1 MAETIYNKN
10 ATSTL
15 DIYKPAKV
23 LQCSVTS
30 ATGEAYWPH
39 NDGEGDPWWSGSSSP
54 KFYQYSITFT
64 VTAYNHGSHKTRD
77 AREYNGLDVSVGDWL
92 AGSQDGRCMQIVS
105 VSAKSS
111 TEVTCIVED
120 VLRYNTF
127 RSSTGSPI
135 FSVPGTAILFTLN
148 EAGKP
153 ILDPLPASVV
163 SSDFFPNVVS
173 RFEYFNPAENFRL
186 EKTAHGFSKGDVI
199 SVTSDGFEKA
209 NAITADRMIGIV
221 TETGPGPNQFMIL
234 PNNRV
239 IDFDPG
245 IPGIQGDYIY
255 VDSSGTLSNTDTGSG
270 KVAFLNI
277 QSAVPTI
284 LTGDQGNPVIG
295 DGNTMLFNS
304 VSITFSG
311 TGGSSNVSEIADQ
324 LNAES
329 SNTFIVASTLPK
341 ESVATADSGNTI
353 YGLIGGYVPFS
364 AYFDNGSGNTLVEF
378 TSNGSVYATVST
390 PQDMATD
397 IDAANIANLTVT
409 ATTTELSLS
418 DVNGNAITI
427 SNGNADTGG
436 YHFVGA
442 SNISGLPA
450 STSATN
456 ANKLRLTRDDGGEIL
471 IYEDSTLFQDQT
483 GIFSAHT
490 GSVPLAMNIEQGVR
504 TGGTTVVGSTS
515 ARDAL
520 APAAGDQAYVTNKGD
535 GEWGLYLYT
544 GSAWVQ
550 VSDADSANVDAK
562 TLTTTFTMPA
572 GGFGTSTTQ
581 NLGNISAGRKIV
593 SVYVDVE
600 TAYTGYS
607 GNVLPNVEVGNI
619 SDPDQFC
626 DSPSND
632 LTTTGSYV
640 CTPDYVYPD
649 TETQEMT
656 IRARCNHYQAT
667 AGNVTVKL
675 TYV

>member
-1 MAETIYNKN
+1 MASYKSRQIKLNYPNKVLSVT
-10 ATSTL
+10 ATSIAGT
-15 DIYKPAKV
+15 D
-23 LQCSVTS
+23 
-30 ATGEAYWPH
+30 YWPH
-39 NDGEGDPWWSGSSSP
+39 ANGSADLWYSGSASP
-54 KFYQYSITFT
+54 KYYRWQVTFT
-64 VTAYNHGSHKTRD
+64 VTEQQHGSHLTRD
-77 AREYNGLDVSVGDWL
+77 DFRYNGLDVIVGDWIGGATTGQCL
-92 AGSQDGRCMQIVS
+92 KIISITS
-105 VSAKSS
+105 KTKTS
-111 TEVTCIVED
+111 VTCVVED
-120 VLRYNTF
+120 WLRYNTF
-127 RSSTGSPI
+127 KSTTGNGI
-135 FSVPGTAILFTLN
+135 FGTGAAVIFTLN
-148 EAGKP
+148 ENGIP
-153 ILDPLPASVV
+153 MLDPLPTSV
-163 SSDFFPNVVS
+163 SSSFFTEVLS
-173 RFEYFNPAENFRL
+173 RFNYLNPQLNYVL

-199 SVTSDGFEKA
+199 SVTSNGFEKA

-245 IPGIQGDYIY
+245 IPGVQGDYIY

-270 KVAFLNI
+270 KVAFLTI
-277 QSAVPTI
+277 QSAVPTV

-295 DGNTMLFNS
+295 DGNVIIFNG

-311 TGGSSNVSEIADQ
+311 TGGSSNISEISNQ
-324 LNAES
+324 LNAET

-378 TSNGSVYATVST
+378 TSNGSMYATVST

-397 IDAANIANLTVT
+397 INAANIANLTVT

-436 YHFVGA
+436 YFYVGS

-450 STSATN
+450 STLATGED
-456 ANKLRLTRDDGGEIL
+456 KLRLTRSDGGEIL

-504 TGGTTVVGSTS
+504 TGGTTVVGTVN

-550 VSDADSANVDAK
+550 VSDADSSNVDAK
-562 TLTTTFTMPA
+562 TLTTTFTMPV
-572 GGFGTSTTQ
+572 GGFGSSTTQ
-581 NLGNISAGRKIV
+581 NLGNISPGRKIQSV
-593 SVYVDVE
+593 SVDVH
-600 TAYTGYS
+600 TAFTGHS
-607 GNVLPNVEVGNI
+607 GDITPNIEVGNI
-619 SDPDQFC
+619 NDPDQYC

-632 LTTTGSYV
+632 LTEQTSFL
-640 CTPDYVYPD
+640 CNPEYVYPAS
-649 TETQEMT
+649 ETQDET
-656 IRARCNHYQAT
+656 IRARCNFYGAT

>member
-1 MAETIYNKN
+1 MA
-10 ATSTL
+10 S
-15 DIYKPAKV
+15 YKSRQVKLNYPNKV
-23 LQCSVTS
+23 LSVTTS
-30 ATGEAYWPH
+30 SIAGTDYWPH
-39 NDGEGDPWWSGSSSP
+39 QNGSGDLWYSGSASP
-54 KFYQYSITFT
+54 KYYRWQITFT
-64 VTAYNHGSHKTRD
+64 VTEQQHGSHLTRD
-77 AREYNGLDVSVGDWL
+77 DFRYNGLDVIVGDWIGGATTGQCL
-92 AGSQDGRCMQIVS
+92 KIISITS
-105 VSAKSS
+105 KTKTS
-111 TEVTCIVED
+111 VTCVVED
-120 VLRYNTF
+120 WLRYNTF
-127 RSSTGSPI
+127 KSTTGNGI
-135 FSVPGTAILFTLN
+135 FGTGAAVIFTLN
-148 EAGKP
+148 ENGIP
-153 ILDPLPASVV
+153 MLDPLPTSV
-163 SSDFFPNVVS
+163 SSSFFTEVLS
-173 RFEYFNPAENFRL
+173 RFNYLNPQLNYVL

-199 SVTSDGFEKA
+199 AVTSDGFVKA

-221 TETGPGPNQFMIL
+221 TETGPGPNQFMIM

-239 IDFDPG
+239 IDFDPA
-245 IPGIQGDYIY
+245 IPGVQGDYIY
-255 VDSSGTLSNTDTGSG
+255 VDSSGTLSNTDSGSG

-277 QSAVPTI
+277 QSAVPTV

-311 TGGSSNVSEIADQ
+311 TGGSSNVSEIANQ

-353 YGLIGGYVPFS
+353 YGLIGGYTPFS
-364 AYFDNGSGNTLVEF
+364 AYFDTGSGNTLVNF

-390 PQDMATD
+390 PQDMKTD

-436 YHFVGA
+436 YFYVGA

-456 ANKLRLTRDDGGEIL
+456 ADKLRLTRSDGGEIL
-471 IYEDSTLFQDQT
+471 IYEDSTIFQDQT

-562 TLTTTFTMPA
+562 TLTTTFTMPV

-581 NLGNISAGRKIV
+581 NIGNISPGRKIQSV
-593 SVYVDVE
+593 SVDVN
-600 TAYTGYS
+600 TVFTGYS
-607 GNVLPNVEVGNI
+607 GNVLPNIEVGTLA
-619 SDPDQFC
+619 DPDIYC

-632 LTTTGSYV
+632 LTEDASFI
-640 CTPDYVYPD
+640 CNPEYVYPSS
-649 TETQEMT
+649 ETQDQT
-656 IRARCNHYQAT
+656 IRARCNHYGAT
-667 AGNVTVKL
+667 AGNVTIKL
-675 TYV
+675 TYI

>member
-1 MAETIYNKN
+1 MASYKSRQIKLNYPNKVLSVT
-10 ATSTL
+10 ATSIAGT
-15 DIYKPAKV
+15 D
-23 LQCSVTS
+23 
-30 ATGEAYWPH
+30 YWPH
-39 NDGEGDPWWSGSSSP
+39 ANGSADLWYSGSASP
-54 KFYQYSITFT
+54 KYYRWQVTFT
-64 VTAYNHGSHKTRD
+64 VTEQQHGSHLTRD
-77 AREYNGLDVSVGDWL
+77 DFRYNGLDVIVGDWIGGATTGQCL
-92 AGSQDGRCMQIVS
+92 KIISITS
-105 VSAKSS
+105 KTKTS
-111 TEVTCIVED
+111 VTCVVED
-120 VLRYNTF
+120 WLRYNTF
-127 RSSTGSPI
+127 KSTTGNGI
-135 FSVPGTAILFTLN
+135 FGTGAAVIFTLN
-148 EAGKP
+148 ENGIP
-153 ILDPLPASVV
+153 MLDPLPTSV
-163 SSDFFPNVVS
+163 SSSFFTEVLS
-173 RFEYFNPAENFRL
+173 RFNYLNPQLNYVL

-199 SVTSDGFEKA
+199 SVTSNGFEKA

-245 IPGIQGDYIY
+245 IPGVQGDYIY

-270 KVAFLNI
+270 KVAFLTI
-277 QSAVPTI
+277 QSAVPTV

-295 DGNTMLFNS
+295 DGNVIIFNG

-311 TGGSSNVSEIADQ
+311 TGGSSNISEISNQ
-324 LNAES
+324 LNAET

-378 TSNGSVYATVST
+378 TSNGSMYATVST

-397 IDAANIANLTVT
+397 INAANIANLTVT
-409 ATTTELSLS
+409 ATTTELSLL

-436 YHFVGA
+436 YFYVGS

-450 STSATN
+450 STLATGED
-456 ANKLRLTRDDGGEIL
+456 KLRLTRSDGGEIL

-504 TGGTTVVGSTS
+504 TGGTTVVGTVS

-550 VSDADSANVDAK
+550 VSDADSSNVDAK
-562 TLTTTFTMPA
+562 TLTTTFTMPV
-572 GGFGTSTTQ
+572 GGFGSSTTQ
-581 NLGNISAGRKIV
+581 NLGNISPGRKIQSV
-593 SVYVDVE
+593 SVDVH
-600 TAYTGYS
+600 TAFTGHS
-607 GNVLPNVEVGNI
+607 GDITPNIEVGNI
-619 SDPDQFC
+619 NDPDQYC

-632 LTTTGSYV
+632 LTEQTSFL
-640 CTPDYVYPD
+640 CNPEYVYPAS
-649 TETQEMT
+649 ETQDET
-656 IRARCNHYQAT
+656 IRARCNHYGAT